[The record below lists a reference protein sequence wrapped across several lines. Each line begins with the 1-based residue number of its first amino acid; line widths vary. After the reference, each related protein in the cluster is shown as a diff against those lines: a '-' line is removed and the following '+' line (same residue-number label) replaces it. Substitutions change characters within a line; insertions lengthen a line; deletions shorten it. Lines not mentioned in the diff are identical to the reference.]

1 MPGEWIELP
10 KKGVQKKLIISGHGV
25 PVGSNPDGPVCV
37 HYTGRLG
44 SADGEI
50 FDSSVGGEP
59 FTFRIGGG
67 EVIAGCDEGV
77 ASMCVGERAE
87 FLIEPHKAYGSEG
100 SEPEVPPNATLHFD
114 IELIRNTALPRVLL
128 GHDSEEPFTMGEGVV
143 DAGVTAGLFEDAEET
158 ITTEADHSRDGDGG
172 GGGMF
177 DDATDDGTDGMF
189 ADADGSSIADQ
200 ERVRTAGSG
209 AVERRRR
216 DEPDNIFSQLAGGG
230 DGDELGEQR
239 NGVVRFNIGADL
251 QDSAAGA
258 DPIPDVQDADS
269 FPTIGKT
276 DVVATPGWPRQPPPL
291 SSALK
296 TSSESRSAQPPAAR
310 APTLAATASSCL
322 GATASEPSWLG
333 EGGVDGSPFPERS
346 EDDILREAAELSGKP
361 APSDVLVVDTAGFLR
376 SSPLETLG
384 REIFTIPEV
393 ISEIR
398 DRAVRERMAGVLPYE
413 LKFREPTPRSMGIVA
428 EFARETGDF
437 HGLSAVDLKVLALT
451 HTLTVERNGDGGIN
465 TKPVISIRDAPKSS
479 SRHGWFVP
487 GVDAAE
493 GGGTSANTTTDA
505 LPSDEPKPDPADPVK
520 LAADAAASWGG
531 NWDAEKSEDDRGWIT
546 PGNREAVVKTLGRKE
561 NHVKAVVRV
570 GCVTADFSMQNV
582 LLQMGMNV
590 VSVDGLLIR
599 RVKTFSLKCESCFR
613 VTHEVHRKFCKACG
627 HPTLYKITVSTNSE
641 GKIEYRMPKRIR
653 TTNRGA
659 RFTTAPAQMG
669 RVNNLLVREDQR
681 EFTRPQRRE
690 KDFDAFTADHITGES
705 PFKHTDQSINAKKGG
720 KVGPMMSNRLVIG
733 GGRNPNAVRKKTG
746 NKKKK

>member
-1 MPGEWIELP
+1 MGMPVLNCSIVTVWATRILT
-10 KKGVQKKLIISGHGV
+10 LNDISCTH
-25 PVGSNPDGPVCV
+25 PLQVCV

-258 DPIPDVQDADS
+258 EPIPDVQDADS

-393 ISEIR
+393 CISIVWLSCLVR
-398 DRAVRERMAGVLPYE
+398 LTAMCLFSDRVLTLDAPPFHSPFRVQTPVGHFGNSRSGCSRTHGWGTAVR
-413 LKFREPTPRSMGIVA
+413 TQ
-428 EFARETGDF
+428 
-437 HGLSAVDLKVLALT
+437 
-451 HTLTVERNGDGGIN
+451 
-465 TKPVISIRDAPKSS
+465 
-479 SRHGWFVP
+479 VP
-487 GVDAAE
+487 
-493 GGGTSANTTTDA
+493 
-505 LPSDEPKPDPADPVK
+505 
-520 LAADAAASWGG
+520 
-531 NWDAEKSEDDRGWIT
+531 
-546 PGNREAVVKTLGRKE
+546 
-561 NHVKAVVRV
+561 
-570 GCVTADFSMQNV
+570 
-582 LLQMGMNV
+582 
-590 VSVDGLLIR
+590 
-599 RVKTFSLKCESCFR
+599 
-613 VTHEVHRKFCKACG
+613 
-627 HPTLYKITVSTNSE
+627 
-641 GKIEYRMPKRIR
+641 
-653 TTNRGA
+653 
-659 RFTTAPAQMG
+659 
-669 RVNNLLVREDQR
+669 
-681 EFTRPQRRE
+681 
-690 KDFDAFTADHITGES
+690 
-705 PFKHTDQSINAKKGG
+705 
-720 KVGPMMSNRLVIG
+720 
-733 GGRNPNAVRKKTG
+733 
-746 NKKKK
+746 